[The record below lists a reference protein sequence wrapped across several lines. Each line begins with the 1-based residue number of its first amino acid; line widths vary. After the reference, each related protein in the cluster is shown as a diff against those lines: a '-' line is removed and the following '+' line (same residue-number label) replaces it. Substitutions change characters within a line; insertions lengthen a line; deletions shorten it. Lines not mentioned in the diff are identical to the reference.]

1 MTARF
6 VSLGF
11 KPAAGQEQVVPT
23 GVYTMLRFPYGAQE
37 NADPW
42 DMHSRVH
49 AGRIVTYADPE
60 SGLIVPRSA
69 GIGCLE
75 LNIIWTDSDYAELRD
90 VFVRDP
96 LGPEPDFTGYDHR
109 ARTPGENCFTKVH
122 WLVVRPG
129 VPLGVQV
136 AHDGTTAAKVRM
148 AQFKLTIIDAEE
160 PPVERPNPE
169 RPAATDPWPDM

>member
-11 KPAAGQEQVVPT
+11 KPAAGQEQVIPV
-23 GVYTMLRFPYGAQE
+23 GAYTLLRFPYGAQE

-49 AGRIVTYADPE
+49 GGRVVTYADPE
-60 SGLIVPRSA
+60 SGLIRPSKA

-75 LNIIWTDSDYAELRD
+75 LDVIWTDSDYVELRD

-96 LGPEPDFTGYDHR
+96 LGLEPDFTGYDHR
-109 ARTPGENCFTKVH
+109 ARTAGENCFTKVH
-122 WLVVRPG
+122 WLLVRPG
-129 VPLGVQV
+129 IPLGVQV
-136 AHDGTTAAKVRM
+136 AHDGTVAAKVRM
-148 AQFKLTIIDAEE
+148 AQLKLTIFDADE

-169 RPAATDPWPDM
+169 RPAAVDPWPDM